1 MLYFIQTAMFDLQ
14 TIYIN
19 HWQYTHDLYPQEI
32 LAKLKQTNAAIVDPA
47 DASFIQGQYDTAVNN
62 MINQVGY
69 LINGNELLRNSDPG
83 FDNGL
88 VNLDLLMALANCA
101 QEGEDATQDELN
113 ERLAGLNV
121 QAISE
126 QYLAWEFQVD
136 EYSAN
141 ELGFSLTDFEFE
153 TWA

>member
-1 MLYFIQTAMFDLQ
+1 
-14 TIYIN
+14 
-19 HWQYTHDLYPQEI
+19 
-32 LAKLKQTNAAIVDPA
+32 
-47 DASFIQGQYDTAVNN
+47 
-62 MINQVGY
+62 
-69 LINGNELLRNSDPG
+69 
-83 FDNGL
+83 
-88 VNLDLLMALANCA
+88 MALANCA